1 MQASC
6 RGRSG
11 VRVLNL
17 YLLCFIA
24 SLLIQPVSLAQE
36 PQWIAGPDPQ
46 LGEWQLQRSIVS
58 TGAVQQARMKL
69 AVDFARAV
77 LWINERR
84 VLELEAF
91 CPLQTLDV
99 TDWMVPGENQFRI
112 EVLNVSGPSAVAI
125 ELDMKLLSGA
135 ANKIISDSQWQT
147 PANDSRPSVPA
158 RELGP
163 VRPELWGSG
172 RRDISLS
179 ATENYEQWRQ
189 ASGGTNAKVVS
200 SIWTVPG
207 FEFAVLHTAAEDEGS
222 WISMAFDPQGKLL
235 VSREDAGLLRL
246 TLSDDHS
253 SVQRVERFTTDL
265 KECRGLA
272 FHGSTLYANAN
283 NSRGLYSLQYSD
295 DLASIPPANLVR
307 EFPGGVGHGRNDL
320 LIDGDWLYTI
330 HGDSVDLPQDQI
342 LDCTSPSRHW
352 PGDDSNREGHLLR
365 MHVPT
370 GAWELVCAGLR
381 NPYGLAAQ
389 PDGSLFTFDADNEY
403 DMGTPWYRPTRYVPL
418 LVGGDIGYRTAD
430 RKLPPRFHDQPENVP
445 PVLTIGRSSPT
456 AIFRDEELQFPEPYR
471 QATFLLDWTY
481 GRVLA
486 VHQVRRGASWR
497 AHTELFLQGRP
508 LNVTDIACGPDGAM
522 YLITGGRKTQSSVIR
537 VWATGEQTTPIENE
551 THERSAAAYSKTQV
565 EKLRELEAQIRS
577 CNPGGLEG
585 LLDGLAAAD
594 PTLRHAARVALE
606 RLPVE
611 HWGADVFQCPDSTQW
626 LYGCLAMLQQATDGD
641 IPPIL
646 DRWLR
651 IEPKTLQLSEKWV
664 GLRLLE
670 LCLRTNPAATLSK
683 SPQILASLQQQWL
696 NSNELQVAPQ
706 VTSVEYRQRLALLM
720 GQFSGQGPPP
730 DLVVDLLHSPFQEDQ
745 LTSLLGLR
753 SMSSGWSLEHR
764 RRQFETLAAARRMV
778 GGEGLPSLVTT
789 LDAESRATLSE
800 QEQGQLSDLL
810 NAAEIERTQL
820 SSLVQ
825 ETVLSAPRPVVR
837 VWDLDSLAEIANT
850 AQVAGNRELGRQ
862 VFHDAQCDRCHRIGS
877 QGAAQGPDLT
887 FVGRRFGTR
896 DLLESIL
903 KPSQSVAENYQ
914 LESVIMD
921 DGTVHVGRIV
931 IEGDYRSET
940 LVLQTDA
947 MRLDS
952 ILHIDKRRI
961 EVHQPIAKSPMP
973 EGLLDTFTD
982 NQIRDLLAYLQNP
995 GNDSR

>member
-1 MQASC
+1 MQACYRS
-6 RGRSG
+6 RSG
-11 VRVLNL
+11 LGVLNR
-17 YLLCFIA
+17 YLVCFIA
-24 SLLIQPVSLAQE
+24 SMLIQPVSLAQE

-46 LGEWQLQRSIVS
+46 RGDWQLQRSIVS
-58 TGAVQQARMKL
+58 TGAVQQARIKL
-69 AVDFARAV
+69 SIDFARAV
-77 LWINERR
+77 LLINERR

-91 CPLQTLDV
+91 CPVQTLDV
-99 TDWMVPGENQFRI
+99 TNWMVPGENQFRI

-125 ELDMKLLSGA
+125 ELDIQLLSGA
-135 ANKIISDSQWQT
+135 TRKIVSDNQWQT
-147 PANDSRPSVPA
+147 PANDSGLSAPA

-163 VRPELWGSG
+163 VRPELWGTG

-189 ASGGTNAKVVS
+189 ASSGASAKVMS
-200 SIWTVPG
+200 SIWTVLG
-207 FEFAVLHTAAEDEGS
+207 FEFAVLRTAADDEGS
-222 WISMAFDPQGKLL
+222 WISMTFDPQGKLL
-235 VSREDAGLLRL
+235 VSREDEGLLRM
-246 TLSDDHS
+246 TLSADHN
-253 SVQRVERFTTDL
+253 SVERVERFNTDL

-295 DLASIPPANLVR
+295 DLASIPPATLVR

-330 HGDSVDLPQDQI
+330 HGDSVDLPKDQI
-342 LDCTSPSRHW
+342 LDLTSPNRQW
-352 PGDDSNREGHLLR
+352 PGDDSDREGQLLR
-365 MHVPT
+365 MHLPT

-389 PDGSLFTFDADNEY
+389 SDGSLFTFDADNEY

-486 VHQVRRGASWR
+486 IHQVRRGASWR
-497 AHTELFLQGRP
+497 AHSELFLQGRP
-508 LNVTDIACGPDGAM
+508 LNVTDIARGPDGAM
-522 YLITGGRKTQSSVIR
+522 YLITGGRKTQSSLLR

-551 THERSAAAYSKTQV
+551 THERAAASYSKTQLG
-565 EKLRELEAQIRS
+565 KLRGLEEQIRVR
-577 CNPGGLEG
+577 NPGGLDS
-585 LLDGLAAAD
+585 LLDNLSAPD
-594 PTLRHAARVALE
+594 PTIRHAARVALE
-606 RLPVE
+606 RLPRELWIPRVLQFKE
-611 HWGADVFQCPDSTQW
+611 SAPW
-626 LYGCLAMLQQATDGD
+626 LYGCLAMLQGASEGD
-641 IPPIL
+641 IPPVL
-646 DRWLR
+646 NRWLQ
-651 IEPKTLQLSEKWV
+651 IEPKKLQLSEKWV
-664 GLRLLE
+664 GLRLLD

-683 SPQILASLQQQWL
+683 SPQILAKLQQEWL
-696 NSNELQVAPQ
+696 GGDELQVAPQ

-720 GQFSGQGPPP
+720 GQFSVPGPPP
-730 DLVVDLLHSPFQEDQ
+730 NVFQVLLNSSLQEDQ
-745 LTSLLGLR
+745 LAALLGLR
-753 SMSSGWSLEHR
+753 NMSDGWSLEYR

-778 GGEGLPSLVTT
+778 GGEGLPSLVAAM
-789 LDAESRATLSE
+789 DAESQATLSD
-800 QEQGQLSDLL
+800 QEKGQLSDLL
-810 NAAEIERTQL
+810 NAAEIERTKQ
-820 SSLVQ
+820 SSALQ
-825 ETVLSAPRPVVR
+825 EIELSAPRPVVR
-837 VWDLDSLAEIANT
+837 VWDLDSLAELANT
-850 AQVAGNRELGRQ
+850 PQVAGSRELGRQ

-903 KPSQSVAENYQ
+903 RPSLSVAENYQ
-914 LESVIMD
+914 LESVITD
-921 DGTVHVGRIV
+921 EGTVHVGRIV

-947 MRLDS
+947 LRLDS
-952 ILHIDKRRI
+952 IIEIDKRRI
-961 EVHQPIAKSPMP
+961 EAHQPIAKSPMP